1 MSSFALLSST
11 LLAQNTQLVTEQM
24 PAPIKQL
31 TMNSSTNAA
40 KVATVGTNDTL
51 WYFYNKHYYRNA
63 TPASF
68 GTFKSPFPSTLTIN
82 NPASSFLSATTVTV
96 NGAYV
101 LLARQA
107 TSTHTAV
114 PVKIY
119 LYSVDATYK
128 PVAKVDSGLAV
139 VTGTAGTFAGAMFTQ
154 SNAMTN
160 YAIGFN
166 VDYGN
171 PGDTIR
177 PFMNN
182 ACAATST
189 VPVAQRYGESLS
201 FMKFNGVW
209 TSQTGFWAGSAT
221 DKEFV
226 TIPLVTVNL
235 AAGLLPS
242 SIPPYCAGSAVNFT
256 DNSTSLFTNR
266 QYNLNQ
272 FLVSWPS
279 VLSPTATPVADPIY
293 TEDFGDGTGTF
304 TTFQTSHT
312 YASAG
317 VFTGS
322 LTAKYQLGADNGQ
335 KVSDL
340 VTAPASVNV
349 CTGINQLAASNAL
362 VVYPNPS
369 NGAITISNLTYNST
383 IELVNILGEVV
394 YKEKVSTDSKSFD
407 FSSIAKGNYYL
418 KMTSSEGKVTV
429 KKLNFN

>member
-11 LLAQNTQLVTEQM
+11 LLAQSTQLVTEQM

-31 TMNSSTNAA
+31 TMNESANAA
-40 KVATVGTNDTL
+40 KAAAVGTNDTL
-51 WYFYNKHYYRNA
+51 WYFYNKHYYRNN
-63 TPASF
+63 PAVGFS
-68 GTFKSPFPSTLTIN
+68 TFKCPYQVSTITLK
-82 NPASSFLSATTVTV
+82 NPASSFVSATTVTV

-182 ACAATST
+182 AAAATST
-189 VPVAQRYGESLS
+189 VPVAQRYGEGLS
-201 FMKFNGVW
+201 FLNFNGTW
-209 TSQTGFWAGSAT
+209 TPQLGTWGANT
-221 DKEFV
+221 DREFV
-226 TIPLVTVNL
+226 TIPLVNINL

-340 VTAPASVNV
+340 FIAPASVNV
-349 CTGINQLAASNAL
+349 CTGVNQLTSSNAL

-369 NGAITISNLTYNST
+369 NGVITISNLTYNST

-418 KMTSSEGKVTV
+418 KMTSTEGKVTV